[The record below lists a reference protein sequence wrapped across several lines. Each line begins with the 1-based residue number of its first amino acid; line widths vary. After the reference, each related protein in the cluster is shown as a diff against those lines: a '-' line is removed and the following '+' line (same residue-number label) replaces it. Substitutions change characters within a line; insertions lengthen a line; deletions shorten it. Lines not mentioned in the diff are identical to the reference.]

1 MIQIYKLKYT
11 DRETAITDLINKS
24 VYIETDNGLEY
35 GTGTQAVVEI
45 GLITLV
51 EPTYDNEWNII
62 TEPVYADGYHYD
74 IMSENETD
82 FGTNL
87 ITPTN
92 PKHMFAGYENYDNQ
106 ITE

>member
-1 MIQIYKLKYT
+1 MIVYKLKYA
-11 DRETAITDLINKS
+11 DKETAITDLISKK

-35 GTGTQAVVEI
+35 GIGIQAVVEV

-51 EPTYDNEWNII
+51 EGDLDTA
-62 TEPVYADGYHYD
+62 PVYLDGYHYD
-74 IMSENETD
+74 IMSENEID

-92 PKHMFAGYENYDNQ
+92 PKHMFAGYENYNQ
-106 ITE
+106 ITQ